1 MGEKQINEAIQ
12 QRVEGIC
19 EILYN
24 KKALDIIAIH
34 VADKTIIAD
43 WFVICSGRAVSQV
56 KALCDELD
64 EKSLTLGLTLR
75 RSEGYSE
82 GKWIVLDYS
91 DILVHIFYPEERKY
105 YNMERL
111 WDEGGG
117 AIRYSEQKDAEA
129 KTAVPATRKQA
140 EEAVSMEEV
149 ELRGIVKR
157 FAQSGW
163 DLIAQPSKEYL
174 DGADCREELVEAV
187 RQADEECGSCGCEYD
202 ALYKRFLVI
211 TSEQ

>member
-1 MGEKQINEAIQ
+1 MGEQANQDAIR

-24 KKALDIIAIH
+24 KKALDIVAIH

-56 KALCDELD
+56 KALSEELD
-64 EKSLTLGLTLR
+64 EKTPALGLTLR
-75 RSEGYSE
+75 RSEGYTE
-82 GKWIVLDYS
+82 GKWIVLDYA

-117 AIRYSEQKDAEA
+117 AIRYSEQMDAKA
-129 KTAVPATRKQA
+129 
-140 EEAVSMEEV
+140 
-149 ELRGIVKR
+149 
-157 FAQSGW
+157 
-163 DLIAQPSKEYL
+163 
-174 DGADCREELVEAV
+174 
-187 RQADEECGSCGCEYD
+187 
-202 ALYKRFLVI
+202 
-211 TSEQ
+211 